1 MNNNQIYAAITGIDE
16 RYLSASEDA
25 EAVAASIRTAKRKRN
40 TAVLS
45 LCACLLLAAVAV
57 GPVRLWLQGAAPS
70 VDPTVS
76 VPTVTNT
83 EEVSKKPNDNDPVS
97 YSTLAVDGHEF
108 KVFRGA
114 GMLDIAAFS
123 EDFLQH
129 AELIIEG
136 TVTDTHTK
144 QYYFVCE
151 AEGKFEYAG
160 QKMTITYKP
169 ETIVT
174 TVRIE
179 KIWKGDGS
187 FAVGDTVTFE
197 DEIVGFDGIFG
208 YHTGI
213 TYLLHL
219 DQTDE
224 ENLLV
229 MTGQTSDEPLIE
241 GDNHREFRY
250 RNGYPFQPAIE
261 KTAAGDYIVPGTWKT
276 VTQPGDA
283 NVVLNKENCPD
294 WDPENSAWYLLGGLK
309 LVPSDQ
315 FEARMHELFERMGT
329 EYMDAEE

>member
-1 MNNNQIYAAITGIDE
+1 MAT
-16 RYLSASEDA
+16 
-25 EAVAASIRTAKRKRN
+25 SIRAAKRKRN

-45 LCACLLLAAVAV
+45 LCACLLLAAVAA
-57 GPVRLWLQGAAPS
+57 GPVRLWLRNVTPAVEPTATAP
-70 VDPTVS
+70 DA
-76 VPTVTNT
+76 TNT
-83 EEVSKKPNDNDPVS
+83 EEAGSLPSDNAPVPYSFLTVGGHGLTVS
-97 YSTLAVDGHEF
+97 
-108 KVFRGA
+108 RGA
-114 GMLDIAAFS
+114 GMMDVAAFS
-123 EDFLQH
+123 EDFPQH

-179 KIWKGDGS
+179 KIWRGDGS

-229 MTGQTSDEPLIE
+229 MTGQTPDEPLIE

-276 VTQPGDA
+276 VAQPGDA
-283 NVVLNKENCPD
+283 DVTLTAADCGD
-294 WDPENSAWYLLGGLK
+294 WDPENAAWYLLGGLK

-329 EYMDAEE
+329 EYLDAEE